1 MEVAQL
7 SIFEVPSSLSSS
19 KQLSVLSSSPRRN
32 DFLEND
38 MSSVFI
44 KFDGNVCFIKNRNHA
59 TQLIQHLD
67 VEEKILFSLFLIKL
81 HLATLTFL

>member
-44 KFDGNVCFIKNRNHA
+44 KFDGNKKSESCHP
-59 TQLIQHLD
+59 IQHLD
-67 VEEKILFSLFLIKL
+67 VEEKIFFSLFLIKL